1 MSAPRLRSGLAA
13 LVLLAAA
20 ACGSS
25 SPKLVAPDS
34 IESFCPGKPPNGSA
48 IVSILSSVADSLEPV
63 DVPGEDAIRSHLRE
77 AGGAIGHWKSE
88 PLYMSGTA
96 RALGVSGDYIDV
108 SEVAIANDARGGDSR
123 IIYAVV
129 ATPQGSKRVAFR
141 AYDTRDVCTAAAS
154 ATPES

>member
-1 MSAPRLRSGLAA
+1 MKALLGAA
-13 LVLLAAA
+13 VLLAAV

-25 SPKLVAPDS
+25 SPKLAAPDS
-34 IESFCPGKPPNGSA
+34 IESFCPGKPPHGSA
-48 IVSILSSVADSLEPV
+48 IVSILSSVADSIEPV
-63 DVPGEDAIRSHLRE
+63 DVPAEDAVRSHLRE
-77 AGGAIGHWKSE
+77 AGGAIGHWKSQ

-108 SEVAIANDARGGDSR
+108 SEVAIANDARGGESR
-123 IIYAVV
+123 IIYVAV
-129 ATPQGSKRVAFR
+129 ATPQGPKRLALR